1 MKSNTKVNNGVVKY
15 GEYAFVRKPVT
26 VEAYG
31 EKFELPVKTVDFCD
45 KLDAIGAE
53 SLKTTK
59 SSETTRILKKGI
71 ALFIGD
77 EKTEQLFPE
86 EQLGELNSDEIFG
99 FWAFLKHE
107 QNAQQREL
115 IALYR

>member
-1 MKSNTKVNNGVVKY
+1 MKSNVKNNNSVVRY

-53 SLKTTK
+53 SMKLTK
-59 SSETTRILKKGI
+59 SSEITRVIKKGI
-71 ALFIGD
+71 ALFIGE

-86 EQLGELNSDEIFG
+86 EKLGELNSDEIFG